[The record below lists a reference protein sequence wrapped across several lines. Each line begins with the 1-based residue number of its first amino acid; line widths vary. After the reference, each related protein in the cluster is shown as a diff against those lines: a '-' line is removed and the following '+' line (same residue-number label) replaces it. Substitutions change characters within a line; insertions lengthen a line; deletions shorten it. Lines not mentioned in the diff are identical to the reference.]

1 MTNFTVQK
9 TSFQWMTLVGIQSD
23 DVQWMECMHGSLD
36 LHLKA
41 NSERIEQIYVK
52 ALSSL
57 LQSPDRVD
65 IMNQATLN

>member
-1 MTNFTVQK
+1 MNNLNVQK
-9 TSFQWMTLVGIQSD
+9 ASFQWMTLVGIQSD
-23 DVQWMECMHGSLD
+23 DVQWMECMHGSLE
-36 LHLKA
+36 LHLSA

-57 LQSPDRVD
+57 LQSPDRVN